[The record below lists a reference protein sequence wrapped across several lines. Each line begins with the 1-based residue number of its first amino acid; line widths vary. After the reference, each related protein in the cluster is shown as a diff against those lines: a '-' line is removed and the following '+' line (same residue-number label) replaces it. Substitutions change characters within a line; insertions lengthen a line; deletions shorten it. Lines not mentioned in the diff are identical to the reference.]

1 MGRAGQEAAAK
12 ASAEANA
19 ALARSAA
26 ADAKQ
31 MAAEA
36 ALFKHAEEVME
47 FKLKQIQDF
56 YGPLYAALRQSKG
69 LYDKLFDQLIHDEPT
84 KYQMAL
90 NPTGNDYRF
99 QVKDNKEE
107 WQNFR
112 LVDQL
117 PAIKGNPRALALI
130 DANLNLGARMVEIIS
145 KSAGYASEDLL
156 EQCGQYMAH
165 YAILKAIRDGSE
177 TEAFEPGRHKMEAYP
192 FWVRHK
198 CWR

>member
-1 MGRAGQEAAAK
+1 MGENEAKAAEKGDKSYSAVLVPLVTGIIGAIVVLLSARMGRAGQEAAAK

-145 KSAGYASEDLL
+145 KSAGYAS
-156 EQCGQYMAH
+156 
-165 YAILKAIRDGSE
+165 
-177 TEAFEPGRHKMEAYP
+177 
-192 FWVRHK
+192 
-198 CWR
+198 